1 MKITGRPWGSSAIV
15 VLAGGLFGASGC
27 GALTGKVDLGGDRDS
42 GTGASAGNTD
52 SASPGT
58 GGGSGSGPNAS
69 GGTNGNVAGSAGA
82 SGASGGTTGSDPDG
96 ASGTTGSG
104 SGGSAAGGSGGSN
117 GDPDSGSVESLW
129 LQTNRGINDMKID
142 STHLYWVTD
151 GTYDPPSVWRAA
163 LQTGTPELLAT
174 IWANPAPTKP
184 LPDGSRVYSLAIDD
198 THVFVTH
205 TRSAS
210 DHSGGSIQRVPK
222 QGGEV
227 QTLVSNTWNPTS
239 IAVDDTHAYFN
250 VAASQDGEIRRVPK
264 NGGPVETILTGRYGP
279 GDIVVDSTHVYI
291 TELTFGYVGR
301 RPKEGVPGLYQGGY
315 DVISMPWHAPAGL
328 ALDGNWVY
336 FVACDSDACPS
347 HTMYRVPRAGT
358 DSETFYTP
366 VKDKLGPV
374 VIRAAF
380 IVSGR
385 WLWPASGGAAINLL
399 PAEQPTAVAAND
411 DFVYLGVH
419 ATGKIYAVRSPLAG
433 P

>member
-1 MKITGRPWGSSAIV
+1 

-42 GTGASAGNTD
+42 GTGASAGN
-52 SASPGT
+52 ANPGNPGT
-58 GGGSGSGPNAS
+58 GGGSGSGASAS

-82 SGASGGTTGSDPDG
+82 SGASSGTSGSDPDGASGTSGSDADG

-117 GDPDSGSVESLW
+117 GNADSGSTEWLW
-129 LQTNRGINDMKID
+129 LQTNRGIYDMEID

-174 IWANPAPTKP
+174 IWANPAPTQP

-205 TRSAS
+205 TRSAL

-227 QTLVSNTWNPTS
+227 QTLVSNFWNPTS
-239 IAVDDTHAYFN
+239 IAVDGTHAYFN
-250 VAASQDGEIRRVPK
+250 VSASQDGEIRRVPK
-264 NGGPVETILTGRYGP
+264 NGGPVETILTGRAGP

-291 TELTFGYVGR
+291 TEMTYGYVGR
-301 RPKEGVPGLYQGGY
+301 RPKEGVPGLNQGGY
-315 DVISMPWHAPAGL
+315 DVISMPWQAPAGL
-328 ALDGNWVY
+328 ALGGNWLY
-336 FVACDSDACPS
+336 FVSCDGVPGACPS
-347 HTMYRVPRAGT
+347 HSMYRVPRTGGLDF
-358 DSETFYTP
+358 DSFDTP
-366 VKDKLGPV
+366 VEDKLGPV

-380 IVSGR
+380 VVSGR
-385 WLWPASGGAAINLL
+385 WLWPATGGAAINLL

-419 ATGKIYAVRSPLAG
+419 ATGKIYAVRNPLAG